1 MDALS
6 PAHRQLSDALRTAL
20 AEQPAEQESDGL
32 PLVVA
37 GAIFDFAG
45 YMTTRSKVIEV
56 GSTAEAGPVA
66 DLVKD
71 WAKLR
76 GLSLDDAAVLSW
88 QEWLPTA
95 PQPAAAVSVKPV
107 AWVDVADA
115 EHGPYEFHGIEKLP
129 AGKHH
134 LFAAPPAPSNGRTA

>member
-1 MDALS
+1 MT
-6 PAHRQLSDALRTAL
+6 PY
-20 AEQPAEQESDGL
+20 PWPL
-32 PLVVA
+32 P
-37 GAIFDFAG
+37 
-45 YMTTRSKVIEV
+45 TH
-56 GSTAEAGPVA
+56 
-66 DLVKD
+66 
-71 WAKLR
+71 
-76 GLSLDDAAVLSW
+76 
-88 QEWLPTA
+88 TA

>member
-1 MDALS
+1 MDKPPIDFDEPELPYDVLAQRDEL
-6 PAHRQLSDALRTAL
+6 LEALRMVMAC
-20 AEQPAEQESDGL
+20 AGDISAAPDGL
-32 PLVVA
+32 LEMA
-37 GAIFDFAG
+37 
-45 YMTTRSKVIEV
+45 
-56 GSTAEAGPVA
+56 
-66 DLVKD
+66 
-71 WAKLR
+71 
-76 GLSLDDAAVLSW
+76 LDDGDEETRRQANAFLVARAAIAKVEGTPSA
-88 QEWLPTA
+88 LPPLYTA